1 MSPGCHGNEIIRQS
15 LAIYS
20 AALPDDS
27 ATLARHARSASQA
40 HRVTAAA
47 AYAKREPHDTDQRK
61 PPVTRELDISFV
73 VPAYNEEALLPRC
86 LAAIAAEIDRN
97 AAAAEI
103 IVVDNASTDGTSE
116 VASRTPGVR
125 VIKER
130 ERGLVPARRAG
141 CRAARGRLIANIDAD
156 TILPESWLERARAE
170 FARDPNLVGLSGPYI
185 YYDAPRRVQ
194 VAAAGFYRF
203 AFVAY
208 VLVRFVMRAGSMMQG
223 GNFVVRRDALEKV
236 GGFESEFRFYGE
248 DTDIARR
255 LSKVG
260 AVKFTF
266 RLAALSSGRR
276 FAAEGVVR
284 VGLTYT
290 ANFFWAT
297 FRKRPFTHEWR
308 DFRADEPAVRQ

>member
-1 MSPGCHGNEIIRQS
+1 MRN
-15 LAIYS
+15 
-20 AALPDDS
+20 
-27 ATLARHARSASQA
+27 
-40 HRVTAAA
+40 
-47 AYAKREPHDTDQRK
+47 REPRDTDRLE
-61 PPVTRELDISFV
+61 PPVTRAPDISFV

-86 LAAIAAEIDRN
+86 LAAIAAEIARST
-97 AAAAEI
+97 AAAEI
-103 IVVDNASTDGTSE
+103 IVVDNASTDRTGG

-125 VIKER
+125 VVEEA

-156 TILPESWLERARAE
+156 TILPEGWLEQAQAE

-185 YYDAPRRVQ
+185 YYDAPRRVRI
-194 VAAAGFYRF
+194 AAAGFYRF

-223 GNFVVRRDALEKV
+223 GNFVVRRDALEAA

-266 RLAALSSGRR
+266 RLAAFSSGRR
-276 FAAEGVVR
+276 FANEGVVR
-284 VGLTYT
+284 VGITYT

-297 FRKRPFTHEWR
+297 FRKRPFTEEWR
-308 DFRADEPAVRQ
+308 DFRKNEPAERP